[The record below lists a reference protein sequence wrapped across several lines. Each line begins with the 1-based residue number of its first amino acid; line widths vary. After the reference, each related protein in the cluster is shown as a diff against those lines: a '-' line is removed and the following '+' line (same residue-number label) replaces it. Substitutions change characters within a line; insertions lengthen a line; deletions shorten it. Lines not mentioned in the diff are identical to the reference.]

1 MRVKVKRKKTE
12 RTTPKDDR
20 LYTLEVLL
28 IGGPAN
34 DKFFKENP
42 VVSRTI
48 QIRGSQTLGDLH
60 EAIFIAFDRDDEH
73 LYEFQ
78 LGGKK
83 PHDPN
88 ATSYTHP
95 MGTENLFD
103 EPANDAERASIGS
116 LGLKVKQTF
125 LYWFD
130 FGDDWWHRIKVV
142 AIDDEAP
149 EGKFPRVI
157 KQVGKS
163 PPQSA
168 DWDEEDEED
177 EEED

>member
-1 MRVKVKRKKTE
+1 MRVRAKKE
-12 RTTPKDDR
+12 RSNRTKPKDDH

-28 IGGPAN
+28 IGGPVTEE
-34 DKFFKENP
+34 FIKENP
-42 VVSRTI
+42 KVSRAI

-60 EAIFIAFDRDDEH
+60 DAIFDAFGRWDEH

-78 LGGKK
+78 IGGKK

-95 MGTENLFD
+95 EGTENLFD
-103 EPANDAERASIGS
+103 KPANDAERASIGS

-125 LYWFD
+125 FYWFD

-142 AIDDEAP
+142 AIDDETP
-149 EGKFPRVI
+149 QGKYPKVI

-163 PPQSA
+163 PPQYLG
-168 DWDEEDEED
+168 WDEEDEED
-177 EEED
+177 